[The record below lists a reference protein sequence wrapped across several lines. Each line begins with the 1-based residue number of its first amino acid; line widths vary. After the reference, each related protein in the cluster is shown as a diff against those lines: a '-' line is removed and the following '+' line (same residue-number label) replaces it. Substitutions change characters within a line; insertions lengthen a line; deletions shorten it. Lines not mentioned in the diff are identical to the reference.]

1 MPNAKDVDLANQK
14 ENIFVAGETGSGK
27 TTLIRTLPG
36 KVFAYLFDPNAKRS
50 IAGADIEYEE
60 FLPDALEMD
69 VTIKGFNKGSKSD
82 RAPSRRE
89 PMVYLRW
96 VEDLTTKAESGYFK
110 DFDWV
115 CFDSLTFLQKACFDR
130 QLYLN
135 NRYGGVEELAD
146 YRIVGSKIS
155 DVFRAVTSEPIN
167 IYCTGHIQEWQD
179 ELTKRITTEIRLSG
193 QAKTTIPLMFT
204 QIFLGKSESD
214 EKHKKYVLQTRPEKR
229 GLQCI
234 RSTWN
239 SLDMFE
245 DVTIED
251 MTRAEEFGIG
261 KLLKQTRN

>member
-1 MPNAKDVDLANQK
+1 MPNAKDVDVSSYK
-14 ENIFVAGETGSGK
+14 ENILVVGETGSGK
-27 TTLIRTLPG
+27 TSLIRTLPG

-60 FLPDALEMD
+60 FLPDSLELD

-82 RAPSRRE
+82 RSPSRKE
-89 PMVYLRW
+89 PMVYLNW
-96 VEDLTTKAESGYFK
+96 VEDLTKKAEGGFFK
-110 DFDWV
+110 EYDWV

-130 QLYLN
+130 QMYLN

-167 IYCTGHIQEWQD
+167 VYCTGHIQEWQD

-204 QIFLGKSESD
+204 QILLGKSESD
-214 EKHKKYVLQTRPEKR
+214 DKHKKYVIQTRPEKR

-234 RSTWN
+234 RSTWDG
-239 SLDMFE
+239 LEMIE
-245 DVTIED
+245 DVTIQD
-251 MTRAEEFGIG
+251 MTHAEDYGIG
-261 KLLKQTRN
+261 NIMKRNQ